1 MPGKLM
7 KIGSFSDWEGLFKEW
22 REEIGVN
29 NDAIRN
35 FKFDTLYGAIE
46 TEEISF
52 GYYKGRNKWENV
64 RQIPTQNMRDALM
77 NLIVYQGDTEFASVE
92 QQRYLFETAPS
103 DYDRS
108 SLTRVM
114 IEEMRHGWQMC
125 ALLIDH
131 FGATGKSEEHTSE
144 LQSPC
149 NLVCRLL
156 LEKKNSSLKAARDAR
171 GSRPARTRSV
181 CG

>member
-1 MPGKLM
+1 MPGKVM
-7 KIGSFSDWEGLFKEW
+7 KIGSFSDWEGLFKGW

-29 NDAIRN
+29 HDDIRN

-46 TEEISF
+46 TDEISF

-131 FGATGKSEEHTSE
+131 LHHRQSGSAENVGA
-144 LQSPC
+144 QS
-149 NLVCRLL
+149 LR
-156 LEKKNSSLKAARDAR
+156 KQA
-171 GSRPARTRSV
+171 PAGIV
-181 CG
+181 

>member
-1 MPGKLM
+1 MTT
-7 KIGSFSDWEGLFKEW
+7 S
-22 REEIGVN
+22 
-29 NDAIRN
+29 AILSSIRCTARLRP
-35 FKFDTLYGAIE
+35 KK
-46 TEEISF
+46 SPF

-131 FGATGKSEEHTSE
+131 FGTTGKVEAQKMLERKAYE
-144 LQSPC
+144 
-149 NLVCRLL
+149 NKRLL
-156 LEKKNSSLKAARDAR
+156 GSFQRRVRQLAGLLCLHRLYRPRRQISAADAEIF
-171 GSRPARTRSV
+171 GLCAAGPLDELHAA
-181 CG
+181 